1 MKASTAHL
9 FCVIV
14 ISSAALVQRQT
25 AHAAGEA
32 DRLAAAIVKSHARSC
47 GTLQTYSEEAILAFD
62 FQDRVAG
69 VDLSERS
76 KTTLLRF
83 VFIRGKGFCLDSTD
97 TALYAANGS
106 LTLYRP
112 LQAQY
117 QLRSIK
123 AEPTLDDVLQ
133 AVDPQFRLIR
143 WHPALIGIFG
153 AGDTPQTRIPD
164 IARWQSIVRG
174 KLGTREVWHVQ
185 ALAGKPGPSG
195 EGLPLQIWLDA
206 KTFQVVRIVLDL
218 SSTVESQAAKLRDGA
233 SPGSDT
239 PVRATVTFSVIKSA
253 QDEPIEESRLRFIPA
268 EGDRQVDRF
277 QFTAP
282 ELVGNRAPRIEGTT
296 LAGKPF
302 SLESHRGKLV
312 LIDFWST
319 WCAPCVAHL
328 PHLQKLSADFPN
340 DLVVVGVNAD
350 NAEQSDQVRRLI
362 ESQKITFSQLL
373 DAQGNNRRRFRVGG
387 FPCLVLIDRQG
398 IVRDMFPAPSRL
410 SSLRTRIRELL
421 EAAN

>member
-1 MKASTAHL
+1 MKPATARL
-9 FCVIV
+9 FCAVL

-25 AHAAGEA
+25 ALAAGEA
-32 DRLAAAIVKSHARSC
+32 DRLAAAIVKSHARSYAA
-47 GTLQTYSEEAILAFD
+47 LQTYCEEAILAFD
-62 FQDRVAG
+62 FQGRVGG
-69 VDLSERS
+69 VDLSQRS
-76 KTTLLRF
+76 KTARLRF
-83 VFIRGKGFCLDSTD
+83 VFIRGKGFCLESTD
-97 TALYAANGS
+97 TVVYAVNGS

-117 QLRSIK
+117 QLRTIK
-123 AEPTLDDVLQ
+123 ADPTLDDVLQ
-133 AVDPQFRLIR
+133 AVAPEFRLMR

-164 IARWQSIVRG
+164 IARWQSIARG
-174 KLGTREVWHVQ
+174 KLGTRDVWHVQ
-185 ALAGKPGPSG
+185 AMAGKPGPTG

-206 KTFQVVRIVLDL
+206 KNFQVVKLVLDL
-218 SSTVESQAAKLRDGA
+218 SSVVQSQAARLRGGA
-233 SPGSDT
+233 AAETDT
-239 PVRATVTFSVIKSA
+239 PVKATITFSVVKSA
-253 QDEPIEESRLRFIPA
+253 RDEPIDESRLRFTPA
-268 EGDRQVDRF
+268 DGDRQVDRF
-277 QFTAP
+277 QPLAP
-282 ELVGNRAPRIEGTT
+282 ELIGNRAPQIEGTT

-312 LIDFWST
+312 LVDFWAT

-328 PHLQKLSADFPN
+328 PHLEKLSADFPN

-362 ESQKITFSQLL
+362 EAQKITFPQLL
-373 DAQGNNRRRFRVGG
+373 DAQGSNCRRFRVGG

-410 SSLRTRIRELL
+410 SSLRSRIRELL
-421 EAAN
+421 ETAN